1 MGASNRNTR
10 VAVGISAFAFLLFL
24 IAFATPYW
32 LVTDGRLQ
40 NPRFTNLGLWEVC
53 FNGFQDI
60 HRFYDTIFTGCMW
73 VFEEEYYII
82 HDFLLPGFYIAVQ
95 VFATLCFVMCLIALP
110 LTLSFLRTS
119 RDDDRYVFLL
129 LTIGSCQV
137 LASIFAFIAV
147 VIFGAKGDSRDWMPH
162 WQNNDMGWSF
172 ALAVVG
178 GILLCPG
185 GVLYMIEARRERY
198 KRLNEISNREAISEY
213 GGDVDYYQ
221 HAAQEELKRQQQLQ
235 QQQQQYQQPSTS
247 YQAETSRPRRPQPG
261 HRTPTAPSIAVVG
274 GGIQT
279 DI

>member
-10 VAVGISAFAFLLFL
+10 VALAISAFSCLLFI

-32 LVTDGRLQ
+32 LITDGRLQ

-53 FNGFQDI
+53 FNNFQDI
-60 HRFYDTIFTGCMW
+60 HRFYDTQFTGCMW

-95 VFATLCFVMCLIALP
+95 LFATLCFVMCLVALP

-129 LTIGSCQV
+129 LTIGTCQV
-137 LASIFAFIAV
+137 LGSIFGFIAV
-147 VIFGAKGDSRDWMPH
+147 IIFGAKGDSRDWMPG

-172 ALAVVG
+172 AFGVIGAALLLPS
-178 GILLCPG
+178 GIL
-185 GVLYMIEARRERY
+185 YMVEARRERY
-198 KRLNEISNREAISEY
+198 KRLNEIGNREVSEY
-213 GGDVDYYQ
+213 GDDYYQ
-221 HAAQEELKRQQQLQ
+221 SQAAGATA
-235 QQQQQYQQPSTS
+235 PTS
-247 YQAETSRPRRPQPG
+247 VQSYFASEPSRPRRPQPG
-261 HRTPTAPSIAVVG
+261 RLPTAPPQSS
-274 GGIQT
+274 IQT

>member
-1 MGASNRNTR
+1 MGVSNRSTQ
-10 VAVGISAFAFLLFL
+10 VALGISVFSFLLFI

-53 FNGFQDI
+53 FNNFQDI
-60 HRFYDTIFTGCMW
+60 HRFYDTRFNGCMW

-95 VFATLCFVMCLIALP
+95 LFATLCFVMCLIALP
-110 LTLSFLRTS
+110 LTLAILRTS
-119 RDDDRYVFLL
+119 RDDDRYVVLL
-129 LTIGSCQV
+129 LTIGTCEV
-137 LASIFAFIAV
+137 MASIFGFIAV
-147 VIFGAKGDSRDWMPH
+147 VTFGAKGDSRDWMPG

-178 GILLCPG
+178 AVMLLPAGIL
-185 GVLYMIEARRERY
+185 YMVEARRERY
-198 KRLNEISNREAISEY
+198 KRLNEISNREISEY
-213 GGDVDYYQ
+213 GDDYYQ
-221 HAAQEELKRQQQLQ
+221 NQAAAAVSSAPA
-235 QQQQQYQQPSTS
+235 QP
-247 YQAETSRPRRPQPG
+247 YFAPEPSRPRRPQPG
-261 HRTPTAPSIAVVG
+261 RQPTAPPQ

>member
-1 MGASNRNTR
+1 MGASNRSTQ
-10 VAVGISAFAFLLFL
+10 VALGISAVSFLLFV

-53 FNGFQDI
+53 FNQFQDI
-60 HRFYDTIFTGCMW
+60 HRFYDTRFTGCMW

-95 VFATLCFVMCLIALP
+95 LFATLCFVMCLLALP

-119 RDDDRYVFLL
+119 RDDDRYVVLL
-129 LTIGSCQV
+129 LTIGTCQV
-137 LASIFAFIAV
+137 LGSIFGFIAV
-147 VIFGAKGDSRDWMPH
+147 VIFGAKGDSRDWMPG

-178 GILLCPG
+178 AVMLLPAGIL
-185 GVLYMIEARRERY
+185 YMVEARRERY
-198 KRLNEISNREAISEY
+198 KRLNEISNREVSEY
-213 GGDVDYYQ
+213 GDDYYQ
-221 HAAQEELKRQQQLQ
+221 SQAAAASSSVPA
-235 QQQQQYQQPSTS
+235 QPS
-247 YQAETSRPRRPQPG
+247 YFAPEPSRPRRPQPG
-261 HRTPTAPSIAVVG
+261 RLPTAPPQGS
-274 GGIQT
+274 IQT

>member
-10 VAVGISAFAFLLFL
+10 VAVGISAMAFTLFL
-24 IAFATPYW
+24 IAFVTPYW
-32 LVTDGRLQ
+32 LVTDGRLSD
-40 NPRFTNLGLWEVC
+40 PRFTNLGLWEVC
-53 FNGFQDI
+53 FNNFQDI
-60 HRFYDTIFTGCMW
+60 HRFYETRFKGCMW

-129 LTIGSCQV
+129 LTIGSCQI
-137 LASIFAFIAV
+137 LGSLFGFIAV
-147 VIFGAKGDSRDWMPH
+147 VVFGAKGDSRDWMPH

-172 ALAVVG
+172 ALGVVG
-178 GILLCPG
+178 AVFLLPA
-185 GVLYMIEARRERY
+185 GVLYMVEARRERY
-198 KRLNEISNREAISEY
+198 KHLNEISTREAASEY
-213 GGDVDYYQ
+213 GGGDDYYTQ
-221 HAAQEELKRQQQLQ
+221 QVPAQIQQQPQ
-235 QQQQQYQQPSTS
+235 QQQQPTIQDYYNPQP
-247 YQAETSRPRRPQPG
+247 SRPRRPQPG
-261 HRTPTAPSIAVVG
+261 HRTPTAPPAVVG